1 MIETVVASMA
11 VGISFGFILRKKGCV
26 IRLNLSRLYL
36 SLVYVLILIIG
47 IKLGFTIPV
56 EGLILYGFHSLTFSV
71 STVIFSMI
79 FASLFIRG
87 DKR

>member
-1 MIETVVASMA
+1 MLEVVTISMA
-11 VGISFGFILRKKGCV
+11 VGILFGFILRKKGCE

-36 SLVYVLILIIG
+36 FLVYVLILIIG
-47 IKLGFTIPV
+47 IKLGFTIPI
-56 EGLILYGFHSLTFSV
+56 EGLILYWFHSLMFSI

-79 FASLFIRG
+79 LAFLFLRG